1 MSRPHFL
8 SAAVAAPG
16 DWGLRIA
23 RSGDWL
29 ATRAEL
35 AGSSRSRRQG
45 LLGIERLPAGHAL
58 VIAPTQ
64 GVHTFGMRFALDIVG
79 VNRAGEVVSL
89 RAGVPRRRLVFSWR
103 AFAIV
108 EMEAGRA
115 ESVGLRVGDQLE
127 VICDAAAM

>member
-35 AGSSRSRRQG
+35 AGSSRSRRRG
-45 LLGIERLPAGHAL
+45 LLGSSACRPAT
-58 VIAPTQ
+58 P
-64 GVHTFGMRFALDIVG
+64 
-79 VNRAGEVVSL
+79 S
-89 RAGVPRRRLVFSWR
+89 
-103 AFAIV
+103 
-108 EMEAGRA
+108 
-115 ESVGLRVGDQLE
+115 
-127 VICDAAAM
+127 

>member
-16 DWGLRIA
+16 DWGLRIV

-35 AGSSRSRRQG
+35 AGSSRSRRRG

-58 VIAPTQ
+58 
-64 GVHTFGMRFALDIVG
+64 
-79 VNRAGEVVSL
+79 
-89 RAGVPRRRLVFSWR
+89 
-103 AFAIV
+103 
-108 EMEAGRA
+108 
-115 ESVGLRVGDQLE
+115 
-127 VICDAAAM
+127 